1 MPTDKERYTAKLN
14 ELAQRYGNLEDSTA
28 RDIQRMLQ
36 QTRREIVAAI
46 SDASTTQ
53 AGTLALQQLQ
63 GNIDRLIADFENR
76 ANSALNTS
84 LAGAVDFGG
93 LAALEPLQELGF
105 ENLFLAPSR
114 AQVNVLQG
122 LQNLG
127 AQLVT
132 GITDDM
138 RSVVNQQVALAAI
151 PATGLS
157 PLDAMQNITTA
168 FGKAEVEQ
176 GKRVTKGISAKAETT
191 IRTELQGAFNLAN
204 NSQGLET
211 AKQIPGL
218 LKRWLATADGRTRRG
233 HLELHRDTAR
243 NPIPFSEQYLDR
255 EWRHTKAR
263 GWRLTGKTERLDYPT
278 QLGKAG
284 WSVINCRCTDVV
296 IHPQIGVIGS
306 SLDGRIGAMLKRAR
320 EQ

>member
-1 MPTDKERYTAKLN
+1 MPTDKEKYTAKLN
-14 ELAQRYGNLEDSTA
+14 QLAIRFGNLEDSTA

-53 AGTLALQQLQ
+53 AGTLALQTLQ
-63 GNIDRLIADFENR
+63 QNIDRLILDFENR

-114 AQVNVLQG
+114 AQVNILQG
-122 LQNLG
+122 LSADLI
-127 AQLVT
+127 T
-132 GITDDM
+132 GITADM
-138 RSVVNQQVALAAI
+138 RQVVNQQIRQAALGQI
-151 PATGLS
+151 S
-157 PLDAMQNITTA
+157 PFAAMQAVTA
-168 FGKAEVEQ
+168 EFGKGKVVQ
-176 GKRVTKGISAKAETT
+176 GKLVTSGVSAKAETA

-204 NSQGLET
+204 NSQQQVTLE
-211 AKQIPGL
+211 QIPGL
-218 LKRWLATADGRTRRG
+218 LKRWIATADARTRRG
-233 HLELHRDTAR
+233 HLELHRQTAQ
-243 NPIPFSEQYLDR
+243 NPIPAADQYLDR
-255 EWRHTKAR
+255 EWRFTKAR
-263 GWRLTGKTERLDYPT
+263 GWRLTGKTERLDYPA

-284 WSVINCRCTDVV
+284 WSVINCRCSEVA